1 MRSLGIIALA
11 VAATLFVRLGLGL
24 CQDANLT
31 EPQGNAQAFADYAP
45 KIDPAL
51 ELRDY
56 HIHLRGGMT
65 APMAHERTKITGVK
79 SGVLENNG
87 REWPIHTNE
96 QLDQLVSSVEEYN
109 ATLPEDERLKIGVQV
124 NDRDWYKV
132 IDPAVY
138 ARLDYVLADTMIMG
152 KREDGSDQRLW
163 QLPKDYDVDQDE
175 WFERYYQHC
184 LTVVSEP
191 IDILANVTW
200 LPDFIAERYDEL
212 WTRERMAVLIQAAID
227 GGVALEI
234 QAESSF
240 PKPQFVELALEMG
253 AKFSFGSNNFDPK
266 LKNTDSWKRNFE
278 RFHFSKDQL
287 WRDYRYDGTAP
298 KRVKPAE
305 KREIDYAATVEK
317 LREKGIL

>member
-11 VAATLFVRLGLGL
+11 VAATLFVRLGVGL
-24 CQDANLT
+24 CQDASLT
-31 EPQGNAQAFADYAP
+31 EPQGNTQAFADYAP

-163 QLPKDYDVDQDE
+163 LLPKDYDVDQDA

-234 QAESSF
+234 QAESNF

-305 KREIDYAATVEK
+305 KREIDYAATVER

>member
-1 MRSLGIIALA
+1 MRNFVLVTIAVVSALSALLGVGYGQDTSLTA
-11 VAATLFVRLGLGL
+11 
-24 CQDANLT
+24 
-31 EPQGNAQAFADYAP
+31 PQGDAQAFANYAP
-45 KIDPAL
+45 KIDSSL
-51 ELRDY
+51 DLRDY

-65 APMAHERTKITGVK
+65 AQMAHERAKITGVK

-96 QLDQLVSSVEEYN
+96 LLDQFIAGVEEYN
-109 ATLPEDERLKIGVQV
+109 ATLPEEERLKIGVQV

-132 IDPAVY
+132 IDPKVY
-138 ARLDYVLADTMIMG
+138 ARLDYVLGDTMIMG
-152 KREDGSDQRLW
+152 KKEDGSDQRLW
-163 QLPKDYDVDQDE
+163 LLPKDYDVDQDE
-175 WFERYYQHC
+175 WFERYYRHC

-200 LPDFIAERYDEL
+200 LPDFIAARYDEL

-234 QAESSF
+234 QAESNF
-240 PKPQFVELALEMG
+240 PKPQFVKLALEMG
-253 AKFSFGSNNFDPK
+253 AKISFGSNNFDPK

-278 RFHFSKDQL
+278 QFHFTREQL
-287 WRDYRYDGTAP
+287 WRDYQYDRKAP

-305 KREIDYAATVEK
+305 KREIDYNAIVK
-317 LREKGIL
+317 RLQEKGIL